1 MSKLRDAIYGF
12 AIGDALGV
20 PYEFKSF
27 GSFTCEG
34 MVGFGTHFQKKGT
47 FSDDTSMTLATADS
61 IRATG
66 TVDPDDIMK
75 RFLSW
80 LNEGKYSPDGEV
92 FDIGNTTFRAL
103 SLYDGT
109 TPFCGGRNES
119 DNGNGSLMRVLP
131 LAFVRDVTDEQ
142 IAAVSSLTHAH
153 EMSIDYCIRYV
164 RLAEALI
171 RGEDVTFPYEEPVR
185 ATGFVRD
192 TFNAVMYSLA
202 TTASYRECVLKAVN
216 LGDDTDTVAAIA
228 GGLAGIKY
236 GFEAIPED
244 WLDALR
250 GKEIIEA
257 CLFK

>member
-171 RGEDVTFPYEEPVR
+171 RGDDVTFP
-185 ATGFVRD
+185 
-192 TFNAVMYSLA
+192 
-202 TTASYRECVLKAVN
+202 
-216 LGDDTDTVAAIA
+216 
-228 GGLAGIKY
+228 
-236 GFEAIPED
+236 
-244 WLDALR
+244 
-250 GKEIIEA
+250 
-257 CLFK
+257 